1 MSALIRRRPCAV
13 FFATLIAGACSSAP
27 GRAPETPAP
36 AATDG
41 AARPADRLSAAELEA
56 IYRARADSA
65 RRHYTAA
72 DVAFMSGMIHHHAQA
87 IVMARLVPANTDNAS
102 IGVLAARIINAQ
114 RDEIARMQQWLRDR
128 GQPVP
133 ELHLTDDHVMVT
145 GGATHEMHMP
155 GMLTEEQLERL
166 AAARGAEFDRLFL
179 EYMIQHHAGAVT
191 MVHELFA
198 TDGAAQGDEV
208 FKLASDVQVDQA
220 TEIARMEQML
230 SAMRARDGGL

>member
-1 MSALIRRRPCAV
+1 MNALIRRRPYAV
-13 FFATLIAGACSSAP
+13 FFALLIAAACSGAP

-36 AATDG
+36 VPADSG
-41 AARPADRLSAAELEA
+41 PQRPAGTLSPAELEA

-65 RRHYTAA
+65 RTRYTAA

-87 IVMARLVPANTDNAS
+87 IVMARLVPTNTDNAS

-133 ELHLTDDHVMVT
+133 ELHITDDHVMVMD
-145 GGATHEMHMP
+145 AAHDAHMP
-155 GMLTEEQLERL
+155 GLLTAVQLDRL

-198 TDGAAQGDEV
+198 TDGAAQDDAV

-230 SAMRARDGGL
+230 SAMRARDGGF